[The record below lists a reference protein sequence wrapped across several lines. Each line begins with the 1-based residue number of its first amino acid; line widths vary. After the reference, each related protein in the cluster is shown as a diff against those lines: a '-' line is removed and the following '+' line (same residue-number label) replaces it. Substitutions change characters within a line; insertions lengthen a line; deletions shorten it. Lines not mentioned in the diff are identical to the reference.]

1 MYFIQLGKLSSVY
14 IEFVIKP
21 GSPCACLW
29 GGVGWGWG
37 GGFPVTSE
45 FVIKP
50 GSCCVSGNTKH

>member
-29 GGVGWGWG
+29 GGVGG
-37 GGFPVTSE
+37 GGVFPVTSE

-50 GSCCVSGNTKH
+50 GSPCVSGNTKH